1 MSIDI
6 GTLAVAFVVGLIV
19 LVVIVIMAMVGSFR
33 IFD

>member
-1 MSIDI
+1 VSIDI